1 MQEADVAFGDILDMP
16 RLLDLI
22 NRHKVT
28 GIRHRTSY
36 DISRARAE
44 LGYAPQYDP
53 DKGIADDLDGLER
66 LKAR

>member
-28 GIRHRTSY
+28 GI
-36 DISRARAE
+36 
-44 LGYAPQYDP
+44 
-53 DKGIADDLDGLER
+53 GIER
-66 LKAR
+66 L